1 MTTGGTGG
9 TDWGFF
15 GGTGADG
22 NFKANPEFLRM
33 LASMGSNIAQGKSG
47 GEAIGDATMEALKM
61 RALQGNNPQTI
72 KPTPKGQAGP
82 DSITTKE
89 TADGITQTIQ
99 TPSKTNLNTYGTS
112 VPPESMSTAS
122 MGGVSE
128 QPPFWEAFLG
138 QSNNPQM

>member
-1 MTTGGTGG
+1 MTTSG

-15 GGTGADG
+15 GGAGEDG

-61 RALQGNNPQTI
+61 RALQGNNPQVTAPN
-72 KPTPKGQAGP
+72 KPGP
-82 DSITTKE
+82 DKIVREETIDGITTKVF
-89 TADGITQTIQ
+89 
-99 TPSKTNLNTYGTS
+99 TPSQQKLSSLNYGS
-112 VPPESMSTAS
+112 SQIPESMKTSS

-128 QPPFWEAFLG
+128 QSPFWEALLG
-138 QSNNPQM
+138 QLSNLQM